1 MSQRPQGRK
10 RNDSGKT
17 TEVHKRGDGIGGGPS
32 GNANYDRKTSNTT
45 KNITR
50 GGGAGILILLLA
62 MLFGNGGLG
71 NLFGGGDVSVQTTST
86 PAPVVSTPTPVPTQT
101 TTSTGGYHFGTP
113 ASQQTTYVNAS
124 TETVDTSV
132 SSGARDKYT
141 VLKGNGNDVATIMVY
156 MCGTDL
162 ESNYGMAT
170 SDINEMINAT
180 QSSKVNVILETGGTK
195 QWKNRVM
202 TAGTNQRWK
211 ISNTGNKGIQPL
223 EQNLGRK
230 SMTEPETLADFIQYC
245 AKNYP
250 ADRYML
256 IFWDHG
262 GGSVTGYGYD
272 QLYPNGSMS
281 VDEIATALKAGGVKF
296 DVIGFD
302 ACLMANMETAI
313 AVEPYGDYLLASEE
327 TEPGTGWYH
336 TDYLSLLA
344 NNTSVS
350 TLELGK
356 KVIDDFCTKTQS
368 GGTSS
373 DKNTLSLIDLA
384 EFKNT
389 IPATLSSFS
398 KKISS
403 DVKNNNYQTVADARS
418 STKEFGQT
426 SKLDQIDLVHF
437 CNTLNTNES
446 KALASAIKSCVKYNK
461 TKNVN
466 NAYGISIYF
475 PYRNTKYVNS
485 LMKIYDN
492 IDFDSDYGD
501 AVKTFATLE
510 ASGQIVTNN
519 TSNSMFNMLTGGSAS
534 NGTYLDTNDILSLL
548 MGGGQSSSS
557 GSSLSSLL
565 GGGSV
570 DSGAFDLISA
580 FIGRSHIDSSD
591 LILTDKNGK
600 SVLSLDDDDWAMVQ
614 DVNLN
619 VWIDDGNG
627 YIDLGLDDIYQ
638 FDDDGDLVVEYDGM
652 WVALN
657 DHVVSYYTT
666 SSEYTDDNNYSY
678 TGYIPAM
685 LNDEEVQILVEYSD
699 ENPNGIVLGA
709 QKVYETGTAGKLMPI
724 EDGDVIDFI
733 CDYYDYEGNFNDRF
747 FLGEPMTV
755 DGELE
760 LSDIHLSVDR
770 ALYGYCLTDIYGS
783 DRWTP
788 MLEQ

>member
-356 KVIDDFCTKTQS
+356 KVIDS
-368 GGTSS
+368 
-373 DKNTLSLIDLA
+373 
-384 EFKNT
+384 
-389 IPATLSSFS
+389 
-398 KKISS
+398 
-403 DVKNNNYQTVADARS
+403 
-418 STKEFGQT
+418 
-426 SKLDQIDLVHF
+426 
-437 CNTLNTNES
+437 
-446 KALASAIKSCVKYNK
+446 
-461 TKNVN
+461 
-466 NAYGISIYF
+466 
-475 PYRNTKYVNS
+475 
-485 LMKIYDN
+485 
-492 IDFDSDYGD
+492 
-501 AVKTFATLE
+501 
-510 ASGQIVTNN
+510 
-519 TSNSMFNMLTGGSAS
+519 
-534 NGTYLDTNDILSLL
+534 
-548 MGGGQSSSS
+548 
-557 GSSLSSLL
+557 
-565 GGGSV
+565 
-570 DSGAFDLISA
+570 
-580 FIGRSHIDSSD
+580 
-591 LILTDKNGK
+591 
-600 SVLSLDDDDWAMVQ
+600 
-614 DVNLN
+614 
-619 VWIDDGNG
+619 
-627 YIDLGLDDIYQ
+627 
-638 FDDDGDLVVEYDGM
+638 
-652 WVALN
+652 
-657 DHVVSYYTT
+657 
-666 SSEYTDDNNYSY
+666 
-678 TGYIPAM
+678 
-685 LNDEEVQILVEYSD
+685 
-699 ENPNGIVLGA
+699 
-709 QKVYETGTAGKLMPI
+709 
-724 EDGDVIDFI
+724 
-733 CDYYDYEGNFNDRF
+733 
-747 FLGEPMTV
+747 
-755 DGELE
+755 
-760 LSDIHLSVDR
+760 
-770 ALYGYCLTDIYGS
+770 
-783 DRWTP
+783 
-788 MLEQ
+788 

>member
-1 MSQRPQGRK
+1 SQRPQGRK

-17 TEVHKRGDGIGGGPS
+17 TGVNKRGDGIGGGPS
-32 GNANYDRKTSNTT
+32 GNANYNRKPTSNTT
-45 KNITR
+45 RNITR
-50 GGGAGILILLLA
+50 GGGAGIIILLLA

-71 NLFGGGDVSVQTTST
+71 NLLGGGGSDNTYQPT
-86 PAPVVSTPTPVPTQT
+86 PTPVVSTPTPTQS
-101 TTSTGGYHFGTP
+101 TTSHSGYHFGTP

-141 VLKGNGNDVATIMVY
+141 VLKGNGKDVVTVMVY

-202 TAGTNQRWK
+202 SAGTNQRWK
-211 ISNTGNKGIQPL
+211 IAKGGIQPL

-230 SMTEPETLADFIQYC
+230 AMTEPSTLTDFIQYC

-281 VDEIATALKAGGVKF
+281 VDEIAAALKAGGVKF
-296 DVIGFD
+296 DIIGFD

-336 TDYLSLLA
+336 TDYLNLLA

-356 KVIDDFCTKTQS
+356 KVIDDFCTKNQS
-368 GGTSS
+368 GGTAG

-389 IPATLSSFS
+389 IPAALSSFS

-403 DVKNNNYQTVADARS
+403 DVKNNKYQNVADARS
-418 STKEFGQT
+418 STKEFGQQNR
-426 SKLDQIDLVHF
+426 LDQIDLVHF

-446 KALASAIKSCVKYNK
+446 KALANAIKSCVKYNK
-461 TKNVN
+461 TRNVN

-475 PYRNTKYVNS
+475 PYRNTKYVNP

-501 AVKTFATLE
+501 AIKTFATLE

-548 MGGGQSSSS
+548 MGGGQSSG
-557 GSSLSSLL
+557 GSSLNSLL

-570 DSGAFDLISA
+570 DNSAFDLISA
-580 FIGRSHIDSSD
+580 FIGRNHIDSSN
-591 LILTDKNGK
+591 LVLTEKNGK
-600 SVLSLDDDDWAMVQ
+600 QVLSLSDEEWTQIQ
-614 DVNLN
+614 DVKLN
-619 VWIDDGNG
+619 VWVDDGEG

-652 WVALN
+652 WMALN

-685 LNDEEVQILVEYSD
+685 INDEEVQILVEFSD
-699 ENPNGIVLGA
+699 ENPEGIVLGA
-709 QKVYETGTAGKLMPI
+709 QNVYETGAVGKLAPI
-724 EDGDVIDFI
+724 EDGSVIDFI
-733 CDYYDYEGNFNDRF
+733 CDYYDYDGNFSNRF
-747 FLGEPMTV
+747 FLGDPMTV
-755 DGELE
+755 NGTLE
-760 LSDIHLSVDR
+760 LSDIHLDVNR
-770 ALYGYCLTDIYGS
+770 LIYGYCLTDIYGS